1 MVASVVPPMTLLP
14 VSVLPDSKQFK
25 LPLELGAHF
34 DPILNEVMDYSH
46 AFTSMLCAKHTMG

>member
-1 MVASVVPPMTLLP
+1 MVASVVLPMASVP
-14 VSVLPDSKQFK
+14 VSVLPRFKQLK

-46 AFTSMLCAKHTMG
+46 AFTSMLSQHTMG